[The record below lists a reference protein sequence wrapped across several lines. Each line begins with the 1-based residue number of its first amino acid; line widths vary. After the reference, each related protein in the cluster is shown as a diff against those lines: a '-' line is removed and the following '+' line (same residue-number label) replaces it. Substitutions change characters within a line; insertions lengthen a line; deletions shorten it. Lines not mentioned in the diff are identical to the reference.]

1 VKRAIIFSAIMCTTL
16 GAALALGRPAAQA
29 QSGATK
35 LPLRPASPAQAGTTK
50 VTLNPAADTYVA
62 RGVKDPQGGMFRL
75 RSGVRVGVPYFTLM
89 RFDFPATMGA
99 GAKITSAKVRIY
111 CVESL
116 LDADKTPGFQ
126 LSVVR
131 QPWDDTILEKDQP
144 GVEGPKLTWEFDECP
159 PTGEWKELVGEA
171 DMIEVLQRWFDGDKT
186 NHGWELSKKDDRAG
200 LFAFESVD
208 TGGRY
213 PLGRGPQL
221 ILEFTGGATITPTVT
236 STDTPSSTPT
246 PSDTPE
252 PTETFTP
259 SVTPPPSDTPTPS
272 DTPEPT
278 DPPTFTPTASST
290 PTPGDIYLPLVL
302 VNHVLGSDAAG
313 LARSRPIAAGRQP
326 YLPLTRWL
334 GRQR

>member
-1 VKRAIIFSAIMCTTL
+1 MKRAIIFGAVLCTTL
-16 GAALALGRPAAQA
+16 SVALALGRPAAQA
-29 QSGATK
+29 QSGGAGK
-35 LPLRPASPAQAGTTK
+35 AQGTTK

-62 RGVKDPQGGMFRL
+62 RGVKEPQGSTRL
-75 RSGVRVGVPYFTLM
+75 RSGVRVGVPYFSFI

-99 GAKITSAKVRIY
+99 GAKITSAKLRIF
-111 CVESL
+111 CVESI
-116 LDADKTPGFQ
+116 LDSDKTPGFK

-131 QPWDDTILEKDQP
+131 QEWDEATLTEKDQP
-144 GVEGPKLTWEFDECP
+144 QSEGPNLTWEFDECP
-159 PTGEWKELVGEA
+159 ATGEWKELVGDA
-171 DMIEVLQRWFDGDKT
+171 DLIEVVQKWFDGDKK

-200 LFAFESVD
+200 LYVFESVD

-213 PLGRGPQL
+213 PLGKGPQL

-252 PTETFTP
+252 PTETLTP

-278 DPPTFTPTASST
+278 DTATVTPTASST

-302 VNHVLGSDAAG
+302 VNHTMGGAAAAG
-313 LARSRPIAAGRQP
+313 QQVRPAAAGGAP

-334 GRQR
+334 GSRR